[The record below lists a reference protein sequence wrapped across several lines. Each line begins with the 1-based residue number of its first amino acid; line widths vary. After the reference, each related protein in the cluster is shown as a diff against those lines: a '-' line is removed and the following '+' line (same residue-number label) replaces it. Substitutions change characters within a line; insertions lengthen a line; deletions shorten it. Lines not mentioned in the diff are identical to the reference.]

1 MLADLDAVD
10 IQILNILQYDARMT
24 TKEISAKTGKSVTA
38 IHDRIR
44 RLEEKGV
51 IQSYVALLDKTR
63 IGIKLI
69 GFTTVKLKEHSD
81 TILSQFEKV
90 VIKFPEVM
98 ECYRLTGSADF
109 LLKVVIADM
118 DAYHDFLKTKLTPLP
133 NVGNL
138 LTSFVLVEAKR
149 TTAYHLQTS

>member
-10 IQILNILQYDARMT
+10 IQILTILQYDARMT

-38 IHDRIR
+38 IHDRIH
-44 RLEEKGV
+44 RLEERGV
-51 IQSYVALLDKTR
+51 IQSYVALLDR
-63 IGIKLI
+63 NCIGKKLT

-81 TILSQFEKV
+81 TILSQFEKEV
-90 VIKFPEVM
+90 VKFPEVM
-98 ECYRLTGSADF
+98 ECYQLTGIADF

-118 DAYHDFLKTKLTPLP
+118 DAYNNFLKNKLASLP
-133 NVGNL
+133 YVGNL

-149 TTAYHLQTS
+149 TTAYQIG

>member
-1 MLADLDAVD
+1 MLADLDSVD
-10 IQILNILQYDARMT
+10 IQILNILQYDAHMT

-44 RLEEKGV
+44 RLEEKGI

-63 IGIKLI
+63 IGKKLI

-81 TILSQFEKV
+81 TILSQFERE

-98 ECYRLTGSADF
+98 ECYQLTGVADF

-118 DAYHDFLKTKLTPLP
+118 DAYNEFLKTKLAPLP
-133 NVGNL
+133 HVGNL

-149 TTAYHLQTS
+149 TTAYHLHA